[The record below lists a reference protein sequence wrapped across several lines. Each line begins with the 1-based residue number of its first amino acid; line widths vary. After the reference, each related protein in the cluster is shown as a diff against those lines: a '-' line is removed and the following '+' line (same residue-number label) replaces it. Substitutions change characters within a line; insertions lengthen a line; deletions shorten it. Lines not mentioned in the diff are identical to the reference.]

1 MSLELVNWGIS
12 YKKDGSM
19 KNEPDNR
26 WLFFAKNN
34 LDKKIIISAELVHDK
49 KVVVVNRFKHSQTV
63 MGCDALI
70 TNNPAQVLT
79 ITVADCLPVYFYDS
93 QKQVVALAHAGWRGL
108 INGIL
113 LNVINSFKN
122 DYQSASQDIFVFI
135 GPHIKACH
143 FEVKADVA
151 TLFPDNIKIKRNQKV
166 YLDLELLAKQQ
177 LLDLG
182 ILLAN
187 IKVSAD
193 CTYCLPNKYFSYR
206 KDKEQGLRTMLA
218 YINLNNKN

>member
-63 MGCDALI
+63 IGCDALI

-108 INGIL
+108 INGVL

-122 DYQSASQDIFVFI
+122 DYQSAPRDIFVFI
-135 GPHIKACH
+135 GPHIKSCH

-182 ILLAN
+182 VLPDKITA
-187 IKVSAD
+187 SPD
-193 CTYCLPNKYFSYR
+193 CTHCLDNKYFSYR
-206 KDKEQGLRTMLA
+206 RNRNQDLQTMLA